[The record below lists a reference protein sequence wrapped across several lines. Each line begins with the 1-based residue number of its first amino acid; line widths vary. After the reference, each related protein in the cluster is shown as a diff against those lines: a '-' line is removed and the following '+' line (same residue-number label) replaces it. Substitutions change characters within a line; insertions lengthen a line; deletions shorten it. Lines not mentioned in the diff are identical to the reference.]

1 MGVGTS
7 FEYGYLL
14 VLVLLAGGI
23 VFAVAPLLIAHWLG
37 PKKQSKIKNDIYEC
51 GLVSKG
57 DAWVQFR
64 VQYYIFALV
73 FVIFDLETVY
83 LFPWAVAFN
92 SLGAFAFVEMLIF
105 ISILAGGLVYAWG
118 KGVLEWK

>member
-1 MGVGTS
+1 MSTS

-23 VFAVAPLLIAHWLG
+23 LFAVAPLVIASILG

-51 GLVSKG
+51 GLASKG

-73 FVIFDLETVY
+73 FVVFDLETVY

-92 SLGAFAFVEMLIF
+92 SLGAFAFIEMLIF
-105 ISILAGGLVYAWG
+105 IAILAGGLLYAWG
-118 KGVLEWK
+118 KGVLDWK

>member
-1 MGVGTS
+1 MTGN
-7 FEYGYLL
+7 FEFAYLL
-14 VLVLLAGGI
+14 ILVLLVAAI
-23 VFAVAPLLIAHWLG
+23 VFAVAPLILARILG
-37 PKKQSKIKNDIYEC
+37 PKKPTKIKNAVYEC

-73 FVIFDLETVY
+73 FVVFDLETVF
-83 LFPWAVAFN
+83 LLPWAVSFN
-92 SLGAFAFVEMLIF
+92 SLGLFAFVEMLIF
-105 ISILAGGLVYAWG
+105 IAILAGGLLYAWG

>member
-1 MGVGTS
+1 MGTTS
-7 FEYGYLL
+7 FEFSYLL
-14 VLVLLAGGI
+14 ILALLAGAI
-23 VFAVAPLLIAHWLG
+23 LFALGPLIIAAILG
-37 PKKQSKIKNDIYEC
+37 PKKQSATKNATYEC

-64 VQYYIFALV
+64 VQYYIFALI
-73 FVIFDLETVY
+73 FVVFDLETVF

-92 SLGAFAFVEMLIF
+92 SLGMFAFIEMLIF
-105 ISILAGGLVYAWG
+105 IAILAGGLVYAWG